1 MYVCA
6 CAHRNGRSRGL
17 DHGRH
22 LNYVS
27 RPILNSLSFSPLT
40 RVSFLETVRGMHA
53 PPPVHRSDIGIIF
66 FSPLPSPPLPSI
78 HLCHFCQLTFNRA
91 KTKKKERK
99 KIFLL
104 SRRDVTCCV
113 STRRRRLRRL
123 RRPYAWSGASD
134 SEFKL
139 FYPWIANKLTAWHLW
154 YYYVITAATRRDVP
168 SPLSLSLSLSPS
180 FFFSFSLCRLLIYRI
195 LLRRVTLKGRPL

>member
-1 MYVCA
+1 MHRHRRYFDATLRCPVVNESENKLVGRFHRKMQFTPFMEPGPSRACVCTHVRTRVYICMHECVCA

-66 FSPLPSPPLPSI
+66 FSPSPPLPFPRS
-78 HLCHFCQLTFNRA
+78 TFVISVNWRSTEQ
-91 KTKKKERK
+91 KQKKKKGK
-99 KIFLL
+99 K
-104 SRRDVTCCV
+104 S
-113 STRRRRLRRL
+113 S
-123 RRPYAWSGASD
+123 
-134 SEFKL
+134 
-139 FYPWIANKLTAWHLW
+139 FYPGVTWRVA
-154 YYYVITAATRRDVP
+154 
-168 SPLSLSLSLSPS
+168 
-180 FFFSFSLCRLLIYRI
+180 CRLVVVVFVVFTRGAEPLTPSLNFFTLGSRI
-195 LLRRVTLKGRPL
+195 N